1 MKFLLKRGDYER
13 TGIFGV
19 LSSDDL
25 PEIVD
30 VPSAFICQT
39 LEHAYPVETPVGYA
53 PKVPLGVYTCVRGIH
68 QLEKMTHSF
77 ETFQVMNVPGHT
89 NILFHSGNV
98 NADSAG
104 CILLGLKNDNDKEI
118 LESRIAFQLF
128 MSRLEGQNSFELTVE

>member
-1 MKFLLKRGDYER
+1 MKFLLKRGDYVKE
-13 TGIFGV
+13 GIFGV

-25 PEIVD
+25 PLVVD

-39 LEHAYPVETPVGYA
+39 LEHAYSVETPVGYA
-53 PKVPLGVYTCVRGIH
+53 PKVPLGVYTCVRGTH
-68 QLEKMTHSF
+68 QLEKMDHAF
-77 ETFQVMNVPGHT
+77 ETFEVTNVPGHT

-118 LESRIAFQLF
+118 LESRAAFKLF
-128 MSRLEGQNSFELTVE
+128 MARLEGVDSFELTIE